1 MNNAADLGATDFT
14 IEFWMKST
22 TAQNPSGNP
31 GCSGVGW
38 INGHIM
44 FDRDILDSTG
54 RDFGISVG
62 QDGTL
67 AFGASSQRQRSGPD
81 GVHERA

>member
-1 MNNAADLGATDFT
+1 
-14 IEFWMKST
+14 MKST

-44 FDRDILDSTG
+44 FDRDILGSTG
-54 RDFGISVG
+54 RDFGVSVG

-67 AFGASSQRQRSGPD
+67 AFGASVNDNGAARR
-81 GVHERA
+81 RARAG